1 MLQNKIQE
9 SASSFESYDT
19 DSCQIEAKISQL
31 ELDDYPQT
39 VFNRLKEVHN
49 PKNIQHKFIDLISQE
64 ENNAEKIETS
74 QSEAGSTYNTDS
86 RSMSKSPTEEI
97 NYETEDLD
105 ELKDMIKNEIYESST
120 LKAATNT
127 LIKRTHLKSLI
138 YEMYELSETALDEE
152 LSGAGKQPEILV
164 HGIMEKLP
172 PG

>member
-1 MLQNKIQE
+1 LLQNKIQE

-39 VFNRLKEVHN
+39 ANRFKEVHN

-74 QSEAGSTYNTDS
+74 QSETGSTYNTDS

-138 YEMYELSETALDEE
+138 YEIYDLSETVLDEE
-152 LSGAGKQPEILV
+152 LSGAGKQAEILV
-164 HGIMEKLP
+164 QGIMEKLP